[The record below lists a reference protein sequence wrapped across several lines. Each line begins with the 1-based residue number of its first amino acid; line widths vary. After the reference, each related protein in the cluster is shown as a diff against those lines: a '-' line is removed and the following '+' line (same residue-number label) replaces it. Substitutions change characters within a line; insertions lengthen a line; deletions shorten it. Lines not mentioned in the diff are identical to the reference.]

1 MKVIL
6 FAIMLVFSLKC
17 PAQLANSKND
27 TLLKKLD
34 ARLPLDN
41 GGVFVFNRFVVRG
54 DIYVT
59 EKVFVFHP
67 KPYKKGRYG
76 MYNDLVK
83 DILIPYDSIL
93 VAKSGLGGLMI
104 KTSSKKYIIS
114 VGGGKEVV
122 TKINQLRKEAKA
134 K

>member
-1 MKVIL
+1 M
-6 FAIMLVFSLKC
+6 FLVSLKC

-27 TLLKKLD
+27 TLLKKWD

-83 DILIPYDSIL
+83 DILRASLKTRFKFFHVL
-93 VAKSGLGGLMI
+93 VYRIFSLQ
-104 KTSSKKYIIS
+104 S
-114 VGGGKEVV
+114 
-122 TKINQLRKEAKA
+122 
-134 K
+134 